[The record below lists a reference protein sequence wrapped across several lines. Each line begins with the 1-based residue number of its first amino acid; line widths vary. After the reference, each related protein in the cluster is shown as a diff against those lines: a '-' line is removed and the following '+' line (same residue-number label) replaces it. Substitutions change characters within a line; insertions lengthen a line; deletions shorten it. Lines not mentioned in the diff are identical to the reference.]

1 MRLIVV
7 CGSPRMVTFSFGE
20 LFALNAFG
28 ELLSVTRQKVTKE
41 RVGEGFSNIP
51 PQTPPKRHKGSCD
64 SPCEP
69 PLGFGFLF
77 LLWCGGGGVAFCYAF
92 YYV

>member
-1 MRLIVV
+1 MPILLIYNDFRFLRFLRWNASG
-7 CGSPRMVTFSFGE
+7 GS
-20 LFALNAFG
+20 
-28 ELLSVTRQKVTKE
+28 LSVTRQKVTKE

-69 PLGFGFLF
+69 PK
-77 LLWCGGGGVAFCYAF
+77 GVGDAFSGYIARPIQDDVHDVMAEF
-92 YYV
+92 HWEV